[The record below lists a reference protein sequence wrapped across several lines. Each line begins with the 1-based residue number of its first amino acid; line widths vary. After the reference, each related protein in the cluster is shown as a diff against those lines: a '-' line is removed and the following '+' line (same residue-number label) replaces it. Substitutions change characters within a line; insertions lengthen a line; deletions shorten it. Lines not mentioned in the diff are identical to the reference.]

1 MAHGDKGKVLLGG
14 SDGESP
20 HGDKGKVFLGG
31 SDGESPHVK
40 QMKSLPWWKRWW
52 KSSLV
57 EAREKSCL
65 VEARE
70 KFSRIFQEVL
80 IRDNG
85 KVILGGDREKL
96 GRNGKGKSPP
106 WWRQGKSSRKAG
118 TQWEREKSSLVEAKG
133 KVLQKTLRRYGGLSF
148 RLSKSKRERQ
158 GKTDWRGKVAD

>member
-1 MAHGDKGKVLLGG
+1 MAHGDKGKVFLGG

-20 HGDKGKVFLGG
+20 HGDKGKVFLRG
-31 SDGESPHVK
+31 SDGESPHGR
-40 QMKSLPWWKRWW
+40 QMKSLPWWK
-52 KSSLV
+52 
-57 EAREKSCL
+57 
-65 VEARE
+65 
-70 KFSRIFQEVL
+70 Q
-80 IRDNG
+80 
-85 KVILGGDREKL
+85 
-96 GRNGKGKSPP
+96 GKSPP